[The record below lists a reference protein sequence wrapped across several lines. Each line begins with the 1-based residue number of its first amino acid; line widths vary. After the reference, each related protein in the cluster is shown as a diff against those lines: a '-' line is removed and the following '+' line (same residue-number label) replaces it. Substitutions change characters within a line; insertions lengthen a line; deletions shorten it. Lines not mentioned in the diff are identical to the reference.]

1 MFREAEKPF
10 SYNSNLFKNKPL
22 KWKAARLAK
31 TNSRLFWKGRGD
43 MTMKNRKLQLKIKPG
58 VLRAPPTPLLPS
70 FPFPSMLFH
79 GYSSLSLSF
88 THLQPHHKMCQRV
101 NLHTPDLHSTLM
113 LSQDKLCS
121 LSLIS
126 NLLLLLFPFSLFLS
140 FTQNEL
146 VSPEAIQLPWKTS
159 TYPELW
165 LWHTV
170 YWHQQAL
177 PRNFSIYIYMS
188 SVKRSSQKHIH
199 LHALTCTNHP
209 NERDS
214 LYTAFSC

>member
-1 MFREAEKPF
+1 
-10 SYNSNLFKNKPL
+10 
-22 KWKAARLAK
+22 
-31 TNSRLFWKGRGD
+31 
-43 MTMKNRKLQLKIKPG
+43 MKNRKLQLKIKPG

-79 GYSSLSLSF
+79 GYSSLSLCF

-126 NLLLLLFPFSLFLS
+126 NLLLLLFPSLSFSLSHKMSLFRLKPFNCRERQARILNS
-140 FTQNEL
+140 DSDTQFTDINKRYL
-146 VSPEAIQLPWKTS
+146 GIFP
-159 TYPELW
+159 
-165 LWHTV
+165 
-170 YWHQQAL
+170 
-177 PRNFSIYIYMS
+177 YIYMS
-188 SVKRSSQKHIH
+188 SVKRKHIH